1 MENTNG
7 YGLIQIYTGDG
18 KGKTTA
24 ALGQVV
30 RAVGANKRVAVLFF
44 DKGGERYCERIV
56 LDRLGVDWWAFGRDR
71 RITSDKFD
79 FTITDQDRVQAARGL
94 DKLSQLFESKKYDLI
109 VLDELN
115 TTTNLGMIKVDEVL
129 SILNVRPDTIEL
141 ILTGRNALQEL
152 LDRADLVSEVQ
163 NKKHY
168 FDQGI
173 QARQGL
179 DF

>member
-7 YGLIQIYTGDG
+7 FGLIQIYTGDG

-141 ILTGRNALQEL
+141 ILTGRNAPQEL